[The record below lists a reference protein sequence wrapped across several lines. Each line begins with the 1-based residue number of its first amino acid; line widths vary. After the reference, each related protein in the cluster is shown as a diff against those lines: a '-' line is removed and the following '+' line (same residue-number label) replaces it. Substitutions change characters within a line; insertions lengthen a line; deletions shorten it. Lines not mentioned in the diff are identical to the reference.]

1 MKTTEMDCASLERF
15 VTAFLPEGA
24 INHRDKKNELRRV
37 GNTLAILLQ
46 SVGRDLALETL
57 LQCFK
62 NLSYAIAV
70 IEPLEKGEQ
79 SAAYLDTNAHSICI
93 GIDAISLR
101 KLTVFA
107 EVIAKNQRYR
117 SKDSRFLAG
126 QLMAFA

>member
-1 MKTTEMDCASLERF
+1 MKTIEMDCASLERF

-24 INHRDKKNELRRV
+24 INHRSKKNELRLI

-46 SVGRDLALETL
+46 SIGRELALETL
-57 LQCFK
+57 LQCFN

-70 IEPLEKGEQ
+70 IEPLEKGEE
-79 SAAYLDTNAHSICI
+79 SAAYLATNAHSICI
-93 GIDAISLR
+93 GIDAVSLR

-107 EVIAKNQRYR
+107 KVIAKNQLYR
-117 SKDSRFLAG
+117 SRDSRFLAG